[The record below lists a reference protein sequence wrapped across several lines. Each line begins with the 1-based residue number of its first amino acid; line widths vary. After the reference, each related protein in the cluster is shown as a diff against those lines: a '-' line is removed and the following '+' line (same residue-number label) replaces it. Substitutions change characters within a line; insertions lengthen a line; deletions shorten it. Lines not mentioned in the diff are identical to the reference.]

1 MNDATS
7 NFIRLGGIAAIL
19 AGALMAF
26 TDVYHTVADMLIT
39 EYSGSSEEQVGSVIF
54 LIGRVLVVFALP
66 ALYLH
71 HAASA
76 GKFGFVAFIVA
87 MLGNTLMVASD
98 WSEVFVAPILRSLDA
113 SLFENP
119 PERLMIGFL
128 VNFLPETL
136 GWVLFGISA
145 FRARVFP
152 RLASILLA
160 IGILLIFLPFSPSWI
175 FIIPYFAIAWMGWVV
190 ARRRSFEHGSIA

>member
-1 MNDATS
+1 MNKDATS
-7 NFIRLGGIAAIL
+7 NFIRLGGITAIL

-26 TDVYHTVADMLIT
+26 ADIYHTVAEMLVS
-39 EYSGSSEEQVGSVIF
+39 EYSGSSAEQVGSVIF

-66 ALYLH
+66 ALYLY
-71 HAASA
+71 HADSA
-76 GKFGFVAFIVA
+76 GRFGLIAFIVA

-98 WSEVFVAPILRSLDA
+98 WSEVFVAPVLRGLDP

-119 PERLMIGFL
+119 PARLMIGFL

-145 FRARVFP
+145 YRARVYP

-160 IGILLIFLPFSPSWI
+160 LGILLIFLPFSPSWI
-175 FIIPYFAIAWMGWVV
+175 YIVPYSAVVWMGGVV
-190 ARRRSFEHGSIA
+190 TRASRSETSH